1 MHSGGSTR
9 NHSPSEHLPLHL
21 LFRTSSCVLRLPC
34 EWLQTWFQKGTLWH
48 TSMGILYISVASN
61 RSWGSG
67 WVMQLERNRGPYL
80 DIHGTYH
87 DVILPQCRKASKRAA
102 EVMLSVTAKLFPQ
115 VQMQEGKWESCQ
127 PYCRCS
133 TSTAA
138 IPLWRLNPC
147 SSRGRTPA
155 SLMYLFH
162 YRSTLPVASL
172 AEA

>member
-1 MHSGGSTR
+1 MTETR
-9 NHSPSEHLPLHL
+9 NHSPSEHPPLHL

-61 RSWGSG
+61 RSWGSAQLFFNHRYCSIYALIEAG
-67 WVMQLERNRGPYL
+67 SKCLQLERNRGPYL
-80 DIHGTYH
+80 DIYGTYH

-115 VQMQEGKWESCQ
+115 VQMQEGKWESFQ

-133 TSTAA
+133 TSSAA
-138 IPLWRLNPC
+138 MATLVETEP
-147 SSRGRTPA
+147 
-155 SLMYLFH
+155 MLFKG
-162 YRSTLPVASL
+162 
-172 AEA
+172 